1 MEYEIREAIYENRIS
16 FKLEQDPVKKVY
28 YYLKPEPDNLP
39 DKFKQYDISRIVH
52 NMLIEETGES
62 FYYRI
67 PRDKIKSDDETV
79 LDTGAS
85 FKDEDLTEVERMIYK
100 NTQAPD
106 KLPRLPKTG
115 IYWDDILETFAVEI
129 EERKRREGL
138 IDQAILKIK

>member
-1 MEYEIREAIYENRIS
+1 MEYEIREAIYDHRIS
-16 FKLEQDPVKKVY
+16 FKLEQDPVKKAY

-39 DKFKQYDISRIVH
+39 DNFKKYDISRIVH

-67 PRDKIKSDDETV
+67 PRDKIKGDDETV
-79 LDTGAS
+79 LDAGAS
-85 FKDEDLTEVERMIYK
+85 FKDEELTEIERMIYK
-100 NTQAPD
+100 KNQATD
-106 KLPRLPKTG
+106 KLHRLPKTG

-138 IDQAILKIK
+138 ID